1 MSGIPYVSGKMVWV
15 GRNTYSIM
23 MHHVFCFMLVKGFFY
38 LCSLYTPFCA
48 DFDTEMF
55 FYEINFVF
63 LPGGAEASKWIYL
76 AAGVGLP
83 LGMAELWRWIKDF
96 KKRKEKR

>member
-1 MSGIPYVSGKMVWV
+1 
-15 GRNTYSIM
+15 
-23 MHHVFCFMLVKGFFY
+23 
-38 LCSLYTPFCA
+38 
-48 DFDTEMF
+48 MF
-55 FYEINFVF
+55 FCEINFVF

-83 LGMAELWRWIKDF
+83 LGMAELWRWIRDF